1 MIDMPWAWD
10 KEKILSPWQESLTH
24 DLLNTGQLLYPLSHE
39 NSWRARSLIHLHI
52 SLPSLKFTIFINLS
66 NLRYIVYILYIFIAI
81 RDVGDI
87 VKEMF
92 GDSPPSIVMMG
103 HR

>member
-1 MIDMPWAWD
+1 MSVGQ
-10 KEKILSPWQESLTH
+10 KENSESRQESNPWPPEH
-24 DLLNTGQLLYPLSHE
+24 RAPLYPLSYK
-39 NSWRARSLIHLHI
+39 NSWRARSLIHRHI
-52 SLPSLKFTIFINLS
+52 SLLSIKFTIFINLS